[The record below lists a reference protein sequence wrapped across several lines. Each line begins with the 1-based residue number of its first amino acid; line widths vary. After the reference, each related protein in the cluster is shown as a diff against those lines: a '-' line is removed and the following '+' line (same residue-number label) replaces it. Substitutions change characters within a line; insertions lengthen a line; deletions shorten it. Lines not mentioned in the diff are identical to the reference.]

1 MNRRSALQSLALS
14 SMALALPH
22 FSFSETT
29 NGSTPLRKGSFSL
42 DGNKIR
48 FTHPSINSPFS
59 LTLIADTH
67 LFRDDQRGAAFTQY
81 SQRMAKAYNKTKHFQ
96 TGQDTD
102 PETAFIETLNIA
114 AANKSSLVALVGD
127 IFSFPSEA
135 AVEWVQEKMESSGLK
150 YVYTAGNHDWHYEGM
165 EGTSEQ
171 LRDTWIK
178 NRLSPLYNGNDPMMQ
193 KIELNGVNLL
203 ILDNSTYQITKSQ
216 LDFFRRCLSDNKPTV
231 LMVHIPLYA
240 PGRPVGFGCGHPDW
254 GAQTDRGFKLERR
267 PQWPETGHTKTTLEF
282 YEKVLHAENLLGVLA
297 GHIHNQSV
305 DVINGIPQVVS
316 EANAEG
322 GYLQVD
328 FTS

>member
-1 MNRRSALQSLALS
+1 MNRRSALQTLALS
-14 SMALALPH
+14 SAALALPH
-22 FSFSETT
+22 FSFSET
-29 NGSTPLRKGSFSL
+29 GLTPKQNGSFSL

-48 FTHPSINSPFS
+48 FTHPAITSPFS
-59 LTLIADTH
+59 VTLIADTH
-67 LFRDDQRGAAFTQY
+67 LFRDDERGDPFKQY

-96 TGQDTD
+96 TGQETN
-102 PETAFIETLNIA
+102 PEEAFTETLKIA
-114 AANKSSLVALVGD
+114 SANKSSLVALVGD

-135 AVEWVQEKMESSGLK
+135 AIDWVKEQMEASGLT

-178 NRLSPLYNGNDPMMQ
+178 NRLAPLYQGEDPYMQ
-193 KIELNGVNLL
+193 KIEIKGVM
-203 ILDNSTYQITKSQ
+203 IIVLDNSTYQITKAQ
-216 LDFFRRCLSDNKPTV
+216 LDFFKKCLSQNKPCV

-240 PGRPVGFGCGHPDW
+240 PGRPVGFGCGHPEW
-254 GAQTDRGFKLERR
+254 GTKTDKGYQLERR
-267 PQWPETGHTKTTLEF
+267 PPWPQDGHTKTTMDF
-282 YEKVLHAENLLGVLA
+282 YETVFHADNLLGVLA

-322 GYLQVD
+322 GFLQVD
-328 FTS
+328 FRAA